1 MNDQKLM
8 MKRFL
13 LRFTIINDNN
23 NGDSSCYA
31 RNESKLRRKII
42 YVSLKGSRWKY
53 CFNF

>member
-23 NGDSSCYA
+23 NGSLCYA

-42 YVSLKGSRWKY
+42 YVSLKGSRWKH